1 MRRVGLVLVAALLL
15 PGWAAAPAHA
25 QSGVSKTI
33 RYGEVVSVT
42 RTVVKDPG
50 TQTGATV
57 GATAGAV
64 AGYALVGGRDRWL
77 GGLIGGALG
86 GAAGRAASAKK
97 RKGWELIIKV
107 EGGSEIAIDVPGKK
121 QEYFPGERVRMIT
134 GGAKG
139 KTELSKVDS

>member
-1 MRRVGLVLVAALLL
+1 LLL
-15 PGWAAAPAHA
+15 PGWATTPAHA
-25 QSGVSKTI
+25 QSGGSKTI

-50 TQTGATV
+50 TQTGAKV
-57 GATAGAV
+57 GASAGAV
-64 AGYALVGGRDRWL
+64 AGYALVGGV
-77 GGLIGGALG
+77 LG